1 MNRSFTSQKSTNF
14 NNISRSSRPPRPS
27 LSNSSLSNSSDSPSS
42 SLSNTDTPLFDTPSS
57 PIPPSRPSRPSLSP
71 RSKSQPKSQSQSRSQ
86 SQSQS
91 QSESQSQSQSEKSQ
105 PKRKLLKTTSS
116 KPKQSPQ
123 TKKSKENSPVSNK
136 SKQRSSLTNSKERSP
151 VAKKSKERSP
161 VTKKPKEKSPV
172 KKLKE
177 RSPVTKKSKERS
189 PVTKKPKERSPVKKL
204 KEKSPVKK
212 LKEKSSTPVV
222 KERTPV
228 VKERKQVV
236 KKTKKVK
243 AQDENKEESKEEEKK
258 EEEKKEENEGEN
270 QNKMV
275 FDTNKPVEDYELED
289 LITLAREAKIK
300 ARAKMGKQE
309 LYDNLYLIYEKPES
323 AGKQT
328 GKKKQRGTN
337 QANEEGNTNTYTGSR
352 SRSKSDKIITFDPDR
367 TVEDYS
373 LKQLRDLVSNLRLEN
388 RSELKTKQQYFDA
401 LKANIENTGTHT
413 NAPSDLEE
421 FDPKYKIDDYTKI
434 QLYNLAKSAGLPAR
448 KDMNKFDLYTM
459 LTKSDTS
466 GYRSVANNIRKSLLN
481 SDGSIKNII
490 LPDARKLAKS
500 ANIEDRSKLNK
511 KQLIDSLIEFLER
524 AGISVSKQSEESGAP
539 NYRTINLKELK
550 EIAQQKGIQN
560 VSRTNKADLIAMIER
575 FDRRQAG
582 LPSPSVS
589 RSRSPS
595 PSTKKPIKEP
605 SNNVAKPKLHNLQK
619 Q

>member
-1 MNRSFTSQKSTNF
+1 
-14 NNISRSSRPPRPS
+14 
-27 LSNSSLSNSSDSPSS
+27 
-42 SLSNTDTPLFDTPSS
+42 
-57 PIPPSRPSRPSLSP
+57 
-71 RSKSQPKSQSQSRSQ
+71 
-86 SQSQS
+86 
-91 QSESQSQSQSEKSQ
+91 
-105 PKRKLLKTTSS
+105 
-116 KPKQSPQ
+116 
-123 TKKSKENSPVSNK
+123 
-136 SKQRSSLTNSKERSP
+136 
-151 VAKKSKERSP
+151 
-161 VTKKPKEKSPV
+161 
-172 KKLKE
+172 
-177 RSPVTKKSKERS
+177 
-189 PVTKKPKERSPVKKL
+189 
-204 KEKSPVKK
+204 
-212 LKEKSSTPVV
+212 
-222 KERTPV
+222 
-228 VKERKQVV
+228 
-236 KKTKKVK
+236 
-243 AQDENKEESKEEEKK
+243 
-258 EEEKKEENEGEN
+258 
-270 QNKMV
+270 MV
-275 FDTNKPVEDYELED
+275 FYTNKPVEYYELED

-388 RSELKTKQQYFDA
+388 RSELKTKQQ
-401 LKANIENTGTHT
+401 
-413 NAPSDLEE
+413 E